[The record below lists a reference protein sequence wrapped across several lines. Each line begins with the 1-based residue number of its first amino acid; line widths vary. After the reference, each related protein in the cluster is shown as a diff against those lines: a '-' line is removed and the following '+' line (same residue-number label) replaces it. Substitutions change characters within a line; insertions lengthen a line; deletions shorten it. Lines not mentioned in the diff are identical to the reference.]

1 MQPAPNATPSR
12 AACKCSASPRGT
24 LSIRRSA
31 GQQGKAPDC
40 GGGSHV
46 RAHVCGN
53 SWLTPRPQRRGPKI
67 TASSKPC
74 AAFSCAMRPVAW
86 IAGQSP
92 ACAAEARAS
101 AAASSARR
109 ARRVTIAS
117 SLPRTPAFCRSH
129 RGPSRHPQGSGLVTP
144 PGGPTAWIK
153 GSVLGAMF
161 NKALGAS
168 ANYRVT
174 NRCPKCHGTG
184 KTPCS
189 ACGGRGQHNLKLPVE
204 EGASAAR

>member
-1 MQPAPNATPSR
+1 
-12 AACKCSASPRGT
+12 
-24 LSIRRSA
+24 
-31 GQQGKAPDC
+31 
-40 GGGSHV
+40 
-46 RAHVCGN
+46 
-53 SWLTPRPQRRGPKI
+53 
-67 TASSKPC
+67 
-74 AAFSCAMRPVAW
+74 
-86 IAGQSP
+86 
-92 ACAAEARAS
+92 
-101 AAASSARR
+101 
-109 ARRVTIAS
+109 
-117 SLPRTPAFCRSH
+117 
-129 RGPSRHPQGSGLVTP
+129 VTP